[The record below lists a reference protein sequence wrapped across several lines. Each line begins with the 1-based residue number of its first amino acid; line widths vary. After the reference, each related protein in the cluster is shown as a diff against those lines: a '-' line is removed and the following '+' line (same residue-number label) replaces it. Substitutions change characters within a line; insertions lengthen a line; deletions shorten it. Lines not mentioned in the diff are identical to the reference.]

1 MATFDSP
8 PSSPDPS
15 KRRTRTWAR
24 HCERYCCVA
33 FTYFPLVFVYGITTW
48 AVYVEAGIGLRPSQ
62 SKWLGLPNTILG
74 VTLYVF
80 LNASYTIAVFTD
92 PGSPLTSGNSRGGYS
107 HFPTTELPEFTSY
120 TVSSS
125 GGARYCKKCQC
136 PKPDRTHH
144 CSSCKRCVLKMDHH
158 CPWLATCVGLR
169 NCKAFLLF
177 LIYTS
182 AFCWVCFLTASLW
195 VWNQLVFD
203 PRYLDA
209 MLPVNVIMLAIL
221 GGIIGLV
228 LTGFMIWHVSLAVRG
243 MTTIENLE
251 NTRYLSPVRKTL
263 DRQRKEH
270 QRSASTESGQGHE
283 GFTRRLQDYG
293 QQILDAHAN
302 AIPGVTRAEEGEERP
317 SPTVRSRDYRH
328 SLSSDGPDYFHTSAQ
343 HPSPTPAQ
351 QALYANY
358 AELERQRERERY
370 EEYLDHQD
378 NEKMP
383 NAFDLGWRQNLKH
396 LFGENPLLWPF
407 PVCNTTGDGWY
418 WEPSSSFL
426 EARERVRKRREREWG
441 EWLEQQRH
449 HASGLNTTG
458 HPTHS
463 RPIDGARIGAHH
475 GSFERP
481 TTGVSMKTLRPMSPQ
496 LRPGHNEYDGDT
508 HGPGN
513 LSPTYGNF
521 DGDEAKRRLSTPPIN
536 SNRNWIAGRNGRL
549 ANIHN
554 NRGSSDDWRDW
565 D

>member
-1 MATFDSP
+1 
-8 PSSPDPS
+8 
-15 KRRTRTWAR
+15 
-24 HCERYCCVA
+24 
-33 FTYFPLVFVYGITTW
+33 L
-48 AVYVEAGIGLRPSQ
+48 
-62 SKWLGLPNTILG
+62 
-74 VTLYVF
+74 
-80 LNASYTIAVFTD
+80 
-92 PGSPLTSGNSRGGYS
+92 
-107 HFPTTELPEFTSY
+107 
-120 TVSSS
+120 
-125 GGARYCKKCQC
+125 
-136 PKPDRTHH
+136 
-144 CSSCKRCVLKMDHH
+144 
-158 CPWLATCVGLR
+158 
-169 NCKAFLLF
+169 
-177 LIYTS
+177 
-182 AFCWVCFLTASLW
+182 
-195 VWNQLVFD
+195 
-203 PRYLDA
+203 
-209 MLPVNVIMLAIL
+209 
-221 GGIIGLV
+221 
-228 LTGFMIWHVSLAVRG
+228 
-243 MTTIENLE
+243 TTIENLE
-251 NTRYLSPVRKTL
+251 KTRYLSPVRKTL

-270 QRSASTESGQGHE
+270 RRSASTESGQGHE
-283 GFTRRLQDYG
+283 SFTRRLQDYG

-463 RPIDGARIGAHH
+463 RPIDGARVGAHH